1 MEMHSV
7 PERKSLSAA
16 LFFFKV
22 YLLEV
27 FGKSQGLVLL
37 PCSFRIVLRIFV
49 QFSYL
54 FIFFISFK
62 LNSNFLNFVF

>member
-7 PERKSLSAA
+7 PERKKSIFWKSLGSLRA
-16 LFFFKV
+16 
-22 YLLEV
+22 
-27 FGKSQGLVLL
+27 LL

-62 LNSNFLNFVF
+62 LNSNFENLVF